1 MWIHATLLTICLGA
15 AALLAGHGA
24 RAEQPAAMPNIQQ
37 LELTPDMVKRFVKS
51 FGQIKAL
58 GMKYKSESAAQD
70 PSSDSPIGAV
80 SSFMSNREA
89 RSEVG
94 AILKENGFSDFQQ
107 WSRVGQSVGIAYGF
121 AKSDRSPGELQSQ
134 AEHAIGL
141 IQQNKRFSD
150 QQKKQM
156 IALMRQQ
163 MGAMTNFRPLPANVE
178 LIRSMMDE
186 IAPVMDSD

>member
-1 MWIHATLLTICLGA
+1 MWKLATLLTICLGA
-15 AALLAGHGA
+15 AALLPGNGA

-37 LELTPDMVKRFVKS
+37 IELTPDMVKRFVKS

-58 GMKYKSESAAQD
+58 GKKYKSESAAQD
-70 PSSDSPIGAV
+70 LSSESPIGAV
-80 SSFMSNREA
+80 SSFMNNKEA

-163 MGAMTNFRPLPANVE
+163 MGAMSNFRPLPANVE